1 MEQSSLI
8 EIGLPAA
15 LMIIM
20 AGMGLGLT
28 FGDFR
33 EVLVRPRAM
42 VVGTVAQ
49 VVLIPALAFGLAEV
63 MGLSP
68 AIAVG
73 LVIIAACPGGTT
85 SNIFTLLARGNV
97 ALSITLTVLASLI
110 TIVTIPLYTNLAL
123 DLYSTGEAWQ
133 TVQLPVLRTM
143 ITLSVVVVIPVLG
156 GMFIRRRS
164 LDFAQRAEKYVG
176 KFGLLVLV
184 VLIVVIVYGT
194 RNEILSLL
202 AQAGPASIALNL
214 VGVAAGFASSKLLG
228 VRREDGLTIAIEV
241 GIKNGTIGLMVTL
254 TLLKSAEMAI
264 PSAVYGVLMFAFGG
278 LLVVHGR
285 KQSPTAVHVE
295 HGQRAR

>member
-1 MEQSSLI
+1 MEQSPLI
-8 EIGLPAA
+8 EIGLPVA

-33 EVLVRPRAM
+33 EVLARPRAM

-49 VVLIPALAFGLAEV
+49 VVLIPALAFGLAQL

-123 DLYSTGEAWQ
+123 DLYSTGEAE
-133 TVQLPVLRTM
+133 TVHLPVLKTV
-143 ITLSVVVVIPVLG
+143 ITLLVIVVIPVLA

-164 LDFAQRAEKYVG
+164 IDFALRAEKQVG

-184 VLIVVIVYGT
+184 VLIAMIVYGT
-194 RNEILSLL
+194 RYEILSLL
-202 AQAGPASIALNL
+202 AQAGPAAIALNL
-214 VGVAAGFASSKLLG
+214 VGIAAGFASSRLLG
-228 VRREDGLTIAIEV
+228 VSRRDGLTIAIEV

-264 PSAVYGVLMFAFGG
+264 PSAVYGVLMFIFGG
-278 LLVVHGR
+278 LLVVYGR
-285 KQSPTAVHVE
+285 KQSPTALHLE
-295 HGQRAR
+295 HGQASR